1 MHIWFALKRDIQ
13 KDLVPVILIYAQIM
27 PGHAVRGM
35 IVEFHEQRRLNTLPP
50 GVIAKGFA
58 ERMAADTLFHS
69 GSEGC
74 FPDDAEGLAPADG
87 EVCSLPAWEQVIL
100 CGRNSAKCV

>member
-1 MHIWFALKRDIQ
+1 MHIRFALKRDIQ
-13 KDLVPVILIYAQIM
+13 KDLIPVILIYAQIM

-69 GSEGC
+69 GAEGC
-74 FPDDAEGLAPADG
+74 FPDDAES
-87 EVCSLPAWEQVIL
+87 VYMVRTEQ
-100 CGRNSAKCV
+100 N